1 MKKSTTPLLFTV
13 LMLVSAAFTFLP
25 VDHYVVSTGY
35 KMEFKSSDPSGS
47 FSKMGGDIYFSDADL
62 VNSKF
67 NLNIEVSSINTGN
80 GMQNKKAQTSEWF
93 NSASFPQIK
102 FKSSKIVKNG
112 NGYLISGDLTMK
124 GTTKQYTIPATKTT
138 TGNKIVFSGTF
149 NVDRL
154 AFNVGK
160 KSNVVPDKM
169 KVVYV
174 IPALKK

>member
-1 MKKSTTPLLFTV
+1 MKNNFIPLLFA
-13 LMLVSAAFTFLP
+13 LILLVSGAFTFLP

-35 KMEFKSSDPSGS
+35 KMEFKSADPSGS
-47 FSKMGGDIYFSDADL
+47 FSNMGGDIYFKDDDL

-67 NLNIEVSSINTGN
+67 NLYIAVSSINTGN

-93 NSASFPQIK
+93 NAASYPQIK

-112 NGYLISGDLTMK
+112 NGYLITGDLTMK
-124 GTTKQYTIPATKTT
+124 GITKQYTIPATKTL
-138 TGNKIVFSGTF
+138 TGNKISFSGTF

-169 KVVYV
+169 KVVYF
-174 IPALKK
+174 IPAVKK